1 MRLLVVYT
9 SKTGF
14 TKRYAQWLAEDLSG
28 DCFPLEQA
36 ARVDFSGYDAVAF
49 GSSVHAGGVRK
60 LAWLK
65 KRLPA
70 LAGKRVAL
78 FFTGAMPP
86 EEKTVEQCVAQ
97 NLTPQERQQVKAFYL
112 WGGLNYQAMGPV
124 DKWMMGCSARCWPPR
139 RTPAPRI
146 SWPPRWWAPPTTRR
160 TGPPSSPWRTT

>member
-65 KRLPA
+65 KRLP
-70 LAGKRVAL
+70 
-78 FFTGAMPP
+78 
-86 EEKTVEQCVAQ
+86 
-97 NLTPQERQQVKAFYL
+97 L
-112 WGGLNYQAMGPV
+112 WRASG
-124 DKWMMGCSARCWPPR
+124 WRCSSPAPCPPR
-139 RTPAPRI
+139 RKPWSSAWPRT
-146 SWPPRWWAPPTTRR
+146 SPPRSGSR
-160 TGPPSSPWRTT
+160 

>member
-14 TKRYAQWLAEDLSG
+14 TKRYAQWLAEDLSA

-124 DKWMMGCSARCWPPR
+124 DKCCLLYTSPSPR
-139 RTPAPRI
+139 D
-146 SWPPRWWAPPTTRR
+146 
-160 TGPPSSPWRTT
+160 

>member
-36 ARVDFSGYDAVAF
+36 ARVDFSGYDTVAF

-60 LAWLK
+60 VAWLK
-65 KRLPA
+65 KRLPRFGGQ
-70 LAGKRVAL
+70 AG
-78 FFTGAMPP
+78 GAVLHRRHAP

-124 DKWMMGCSARCWPPR
+124 DKWMMGVFRKMLASQKNPSPEDKLA
-139 RTPAPRI
+139 AQMVG
-146 SWPPRWWAPPTTRR
+146 SPTTRR

>member
-124 DKWMMGCSARCWPPR
+124 DKWMMGVFRKMLASQKNPSPEDKLAAQMVGSSYDK
-139 RTPAPRI
+139 T
-146 SWPPRWWAPPTTRR
+146 

>member
-36 ARVDFSGYDAVAF
+36 ARVDFSGYDAVVF

-70 LAGKRVAL
+70 LAGK
-78 FFTGAMPP
+78 
-86 EEKTVEQCVAQ
+86 
-97 NLTPQERQQVKAFYL
+97 
-112 WGGLNYQAMGPV
+112 
-124 DKWMMGCSARCWPPR
+124 WMMGVFRKMLASQKN
-139 RTPAPRI
+139 
-146 SWPPRWWAPPTTRR
+146 
-160 TGPPSSPWRTT
+160 PSPEDKLAAQMVGSSYDKTDRASLKPLEDYLTH